1 MGLEATFQSKFVDY
15 TIIFSRGAQSCLND
29 FELIQTPNQICGF
42 DV

>member
-15 TIIFSRGAQSCLND
+15 TIIFSVAQSCLND